1 LDPSWENVN
10 KKIKNDL
17 IIVMRKIVCD
27 LKMMKDKQLE
37 ATKYCHFL
45 LSLMKNPW
53 SHHNFSKLLF
63 GDPSPGEGNLL
74 KR

>member
-1 LDPSWENVN
+1 LDPSWEYVT
-10 KKIKNDL
+10 KQIKIDL
-17 IIVMRKIVCD
+17 AVILRKIVST
-27 LKMMKDKQLE
+27 LKTMKDKQLE
-37 ATKYCHFL
+37 AAKYCQFL

-53 SHHNFSKLLF
+53 SHHNFSKLLY